1 MKYAWLV
8 VVLLLPLALMAQVD
22 ELATQGGGVL
32 IMQGPDGIQTAQA
45 GPGPEMLPVPPGGK
59 RIMIKTMHG
68 PGQDVMYHAMP
79 NEGRWWKNSEMAKQ
93 VGVSDAQVQQMEK
106 IFQDNRIPLIDA
118 KAELERQEARLEPLM
133 EADSP
138 DEKQIASQ
146 IDKVASARA
155 GLEKTHALML
165 VSIRRVLTLEQWKK
179 LQAIQPMGGPMKV
192 MMVPPPP
199 PPPHVPGGPSVQK

>member
-1 MKYAWLV
+1 MKYAWLA
-8 VVLLLPLALMAQVD
+8 VLVLLPLALLAQEID
-22 ELATQGGGVL
+22 PAAPGPEGV
-32 IMQGPDGIQTAQA
+32 QVAQA
-45 GPGPEMLPVPPGGK
+45 GPETGPGPQLPGPGPMPGPGFKGK
-59 RIMIKTMHG
+59 AMHG
-68 PGQDVMYHAMP
+68 PGPDVMYRAMPP

-106 IFQDNRIPLIDA
+106 IFQDSRIPLIDA

-133 EADSP
+133 ESDNP

-165 VSIRRVLTLEQWKK
+165 VSIRRVLTLDQWKK
-179 LQAIQPMGGPMKV
+179 LQAIQPMHGPMKV
-192 MMVPPPP
+192 MMVPPPHMP
-199 PPPHVPGGPSVQK
+199 AARTPGAQAQQK